1 MWQADVKQLDGNSVF
16 VFLPDLAEDKET
28 PIAQRE
34 KREVAIETHY
44 SGVFAEKDKFAQAY
58 SVA

>member
-1 MWQADVKQLDGNSVF
+1 M
-16 VFLPDLAEDKET
+16 PDLAEDKET